1 MISTLSVQQR
11 RSAGAYQHPAG
22 LVAARAKVVAFVPEY
37 GLAPEHPFPAAV
49 AKMLAAYKKMAP

>member
-1 MISTLSVQQR
+1 VQQR